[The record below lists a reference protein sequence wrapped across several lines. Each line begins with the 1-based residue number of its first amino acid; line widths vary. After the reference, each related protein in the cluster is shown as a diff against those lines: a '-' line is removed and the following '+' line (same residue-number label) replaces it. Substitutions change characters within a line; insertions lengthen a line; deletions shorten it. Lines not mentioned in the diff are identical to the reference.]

1 MKALK
6 IALNNISMIEIDSSS
21 VDTELRGLQD
31 AVGGWIETVH
41 LDGDGVMIVDE
52 EGMLKN
58 YPRNE
63 IASIISR
70 NHIYG
75 TALIVGVEGDKLV
88 DVPKSYLHW
97 MRLYA

>member
-21 VDTELRGLQD
+21 IDTELRGLQD

-41 LDGDGVMIVDE
+41 LDGEGVMIVDE

-75 TALIVGVEGDKLV
+75 VALIVGVEGDKLV

-97 MRLYA
+97 MKLYA